1 VAPPEAGLL
10 LHARPARLSNASAAA
25 HGPPAAAH
33 ERAATAAH
41 ERAPGANDAAGGAG
55 GGAGGE
61 APCALSAA
69 AGIAD
74 VGGAAVANAVAAVNV
89 AAGGWNHRSRLEGA
103 HGSNTRVPMRSGP
116 GKMGGLLA
124 ASPEEVV
131 LLAQEGWL
139 QSVGDHPAEV

>member
-1 VAPPEAGLL
+1 MAPPEAGLL

-61 APCALSAA
+61 VPCALRAA

-74 VGGAAVANAVAAVNV
+74 VGAAVANAVAAVNV

-103 HGSNTRVPMRSGP
+103 HGSNARVPMRSGP